1 MRYKTV
7 ILFNKKNTQLNKTNK
22 RVIIFASGSGSNALK
37 IFEYFNNSQNII
49 IDSIYCNNPRANV
62 INVFQKLSI
71 KTVLFNKKNLYE
83 RAFLEAIISTNPDLI
98 VLAGF
103 LLKIPEKMV
112 SAFKNRII
120 NIHPSLL
127 PKYGGK
133 GMYGLNIH
141 KEVLLNKEKFSGLTI
156 HYVNKEYDKGA
167 VIFQKKIK
175 INEKETPESLS
186 SKVLKLEHENYP
198 IIIEKILNNEGL

>member
-1 MRYKTV
+1 MNNT
-7 ILFNKKNTQLNKTNK
+7 NKK
-22 RVIIFASGSGSNALK
+22 VIIFASGSGSNALK
-37 IFEYFNNSQNII
+37 IFEYFKNNQNII

-62 INVFQKLSI
+62 IDVFQKLSI
-71 KTVLFNKKNLYE
+71 KTVLFNKKELYE
-83 RAFLEAIISTNPDLI
+83 SAFLEAIISTNPDLI

-112 SAFKNRII
+112 SAFENRII

-198 IIIEKILNNEGL
+198 LIIEKILNNEGL

>member
-1 MRYKTV
+1 LNNT
-7 ILFNKKNTQLNKTNK
+7 NKK
-22 RVIIFASGSGSNALK
+22 VIIFASGSGSNALK
-37 IFEYFNNSQNII
+37 IFEHFNNNQNII
-49 IDSIYCNNPRANV
+49 IDSIYCNNPRASV
-62 INVFQKLSI
+62 IKVFQKLSI
-71 KTVLFNKKNLYE
+71 KTVLFNKKELYE
-83 RAFLEAIISTNPDLI
+83 NAFLEAIISTNPDLI

-112 SAFKNRII
+112 SAFENRII

-141 KEVLLNKEKFSGLTI
+141 KKVLLNKEKFSGLTI

>member
-1 MRYKTV
+1 MNNT
-7 ILFNKKNTQLNKTNK
+7 NKK
-22 RVIIFASGSGSNALK
+22 VIIFASGSGSNALK
-37 IFEYFNNSQNII
+37 IFEYFNNNQNVI

-62 INVFQKLSI
+62 INIFQKLNI
-71 KTVLFNKKNLYE
+71 KTVLFNKKEFYE
-83 RAFLEAIISTNPDLI
+83 STFLETIRNTNPDLI

-103 LLKIPEKMV
+103 LLKIPEKIV
-112 SAFKNRII
+112 SAFENRII

-141 KEVLLNKEKFSGLTI
+141 KEVILNKEKLSGFTI
-156 HYVNKEYDKGA
+156 HYVNQEYDKGA
-167 VIFQKKIK
+167 VIFQKKIQ

-198 IIIEKILNNEGL
+198 LIIEKILNNEGL

>member
-1 MRYKTV
+1 MNNT
-7 ILFNKKNTQLNKTNK
+7 NKK
-22 RVIIFASGSGSNALK
+22 VIIFASGSGSNALK
-37 IFEYFNNSQNII
+37 IFEYFNNNQNII

-71 KTVLFNKKNLYE
+71 KTVLFNKKELYE
-83 RAFLEAIISTNPDLI
+83 RAFLEGIISTNPDLI

-112 SAFKNRII
+112 SAFENRII

-186 SKVLKLEHENYP
+186 SKVLKLEHENYSL
-198 IIIEKILNNEGL
+198 IIEKILNNGGL

>member
-1 MRYKTV
+1 LNNT
-7 ILFNKKNTQLNKTNK
+7 NKK
-22 RVIIFASGSGSNALK
+22 VIIFASGSGSNALK
-37 IFEYFNNSQNII
+37 IFEYFNNNQNII

-71 KTVLFNKKNLYE
+71 KTVLFNKKELYE
-83 RAFLEAIISTNPDLI
+83 SAFLEAIISTNPDLI

-112 SAFKNRII
+112 SVFENRII

-198 IIIEKILNNEGL
+198 LIIEKILNNEGL

>member
-7 ILFNKKNTQLNKTNK
+7 ILLNKKKIKLNNTNK
-22 RVIIFASGSGSNALK
+22 KVIIFASGSGSNALK
-37 IFEYFNNSQNII
+37 IFEYFNNNQNII
-49 IDSIYCNNPRANV
+49 IDSIYCNNPRASV

-71 KTVLFNKKNLYE
+71 KTVLFNKKELYE
-83 RAFLEAIISTNPDLI
+83 SAFLEAIISTNPDLI

-112 SAFKNRII
+112 SAFENRII

-175 INEKETPESLS
+175 INEEETPESLS
-186 SKVLKLEHENYP
+186 SKVLKLEHENYSL
-198 IIIEKILNNEGL
+198 IIEKILSNEDL

>member
-1 MRYKTV
+1 MNNN
-7 ILFNKKNTQLNKTNK
+7 NKK
-22 RVIIFASGSGSNALK
+22 VIIFASGSGSNALK
-37 IFEYFNNSQNII
+37 IFEYFNNNQNVI

-62 INVFQKLSI
+62 INIFQKLNI
-71 KTVLFNKKNLYE
+71 KTVLFNKKEFYE
-83 RAFLEAIISTNPDLI
+83 STFLETIRNTNPDLI

-103 LLKIPEKMV
+103 LLKIPEKIV
-112 SAFKNRII
+112 SAFENRII

-141 KEVLLNKEKFSGLTI
+141 KEVILNKEKLSGFTI
-156 HYVNKEYDKGA
+156 HYVNQEYDKGA

-198 IIIEKILNNEGL
+198 LIIEKILNNEGL

>member
-1 MRYKTV
+1 MNNT
-7 ILFNKKNTQLNKTNK
+7 NKK
-22 RVIIFASGSGSNALK
+22 VIIFASGSGSNALK
-37 IFEYFNNSQNII
+37 IFEYFNNNQNII
-49 IDSIYCNNPRANV
+49 IDSIYCNNSRANV

-71 KTVLFNKKNLYE
+71 KTVLFNKKELYE
-83 RAFLEAIISTNPDLI
+83 STFLETIKNTNPDLI

-103 LLKIPEKMV
+103 LLKIPEKIV
-112 SAFKNRII
+112 SAFENRII

-141 KEVLLNKEKFSGLTI
+141 REVILNKEKFSGLTI

-175 INEKETPESLS
+175 IKEKETPESLS

>member
-1 MRYKTV
+1 MNNT
-7 ILFNKKNTQLNKTNK
+7 NKK
-22 RVIIFASGSGSNALK
+22 VIIFASGSGSNALK
-37 IFEYFNNSQNII
+37 IFEYFNNNKNVI

-71 KTVLFNKKNLYE
+71 KTVLFNKKELYE
-83 RAFLEAIISTNPDLI
+83 STFLETITNTNPDLI

-112 SAFKNRII
+112 YAFENRII

-133 GMYGLNIH
+133 GMYGLDIH
-141 KEVLLNKEKFSGLTI
+141 KEVILNKEKFSGLTI

-198 IIIEKILNNEGL
+198 LIIEKILNNEGL

>member
-1 MRYKTV
+1 MNNT
-7 ILFNKKNTQLNKTNK
+7 NKK
-22 RVIIFASGSGSNALK
+22 VIIFASGSGSNALK
-37 IFEYFNNSQNII
+37 IFEYFNNNQNII
-49 IDSIYCNNPRANV
+49 IDSIYCNNSRANV

-71 KTVLFNKKNLYE
+71 KTVLFNKKELYKST
-83 RAFLEAIISTNPDLI
+83 FLETIKNANPDLI

-103 LLKIPEKMV
+103 LLKIPEKIV
-112 SAFKNRII
+112 SAFENRII

-141 KEVLLNKEKFSGLTI
+141 REVILNKEKFSGLTI

-175 INEKETPESLS
+175 IKEKETPESLS

>member
-1 MRYKTV
+1 
-7 ILFNKKNTQLNKTNK
+7 LNKTNK
-22 RVIIFASGSGSNALK
+22 KVIIFASGSGSNALK
-37 IFEYFNNSQNII
+37 IFEYFNNNQNVI

-62 INVFQKLSI
+62 INIFQKLNI
-71 KTVLFNKKNLYE
+71 KTVLFNKKEFYE
-83 RAFLEAIISTNPDLI
+83 STFLETIRNTNPDLI

-103 LLKIPEKMV
+103 LLKIPEKIV
-112 SAFKNRII
+112 SAFENRII

-141 KEVLLNKEKFSGLTI
+141 KEVILNKEKLSGFTI
-156 HYVNKEYDKGA
+156 HYVNQEYDKGA

-198 IIIEKILNNEGL
+198 LIIEKILNNESL

>member
-1 MRYKTV
+1 M
-7 ILFNKKNTQLNKTNK
+7 NKTNK

-37 IFEYFNNSQNII
+37 IFEHFNNNQNII

-71 KTVLFNKKNLYE
+71 KTVLFNKKELYE

-112 SAFKNRII
+112 SAFENRII

-198 IIIEKILNNEGL
+198 LIIEKILNNEGL

>member
-1 MRYKTV
+1 MNNT
-7 ILFNKKNTQLNKTNK
+7 NKK
-22 RVIIFASGSGSNALK
+22 VIIFASGSGSNALK
-37 IFEYFNNSQNII
+37 IFEHFNNNQNII
-49 IDSIYCNNPRANV
+49 IDLIYCNNPRANV

-71 KTVLFNKKNLYE
+71 KTVLFNKKELYE
-83 RAFLEAIISTNPDLI
+83 SAFLEAIISTNPDLI

-112 SAFKNRII
+112 SAFENRII

>member
-1 MRYKTV
+1 MNNT
-7 ILFNKKNTQLNKTNK
+7 NKK
-22 RVIIFASGSGSNALK
+22 VIIFASGSGSNALK
-37 IFEYFNNSQNII
+37 IFEYFNNNQNII

-71 KTVLFNKKNLYE
+71 KTVLFNKKELYE
-83 RAFLEAIISTNPDLI
+83 STFLETITNTNPDLI

-112 SAFKNRII
+112 YAFENRII

-198 IIIEKILNNEGL
+198 LIIEKILNNEGL

>member
-1 MRYKTV
+1 MNNT
-7 ILFNKKNTQLNKTNK
+7 NKK
-22 RVIIFASGSGSNALK
+22 VIIFASGSGSNALK
-37 IFEYFNNSQNII
+37 IFEHFNNNQNII

-71 KTVLFNKKNLYE
+71 KTVLFNKKELYE
-83 RAFLEAIISTNPDLI
+83 SAFLEAIISTNPDLI

-112 SAFKNRII
+112 SAFENRII

-186 SKVLKLEHENYP
+186 SKVLKLEHENYSL
-198 IIIEKILNNEGL
+198 IIEKILSNEGL

>member
-1 MRYKTV
+1 
-7 ILFNKKNTQLNKTNK
+7 
-22 RVIIFASGSGSNALK
+22 
-37 IFEYFNNSQNII
+37 
-49 IDSIYCNNPRANV
+49 
-62 INVFQKLSI
+62 
-71 KTVLFNKKNLYE
+71 VLFNKKEFYE
-83 RAFLEAIISTNPDLI
+83 STFLETIRNTNPDLI

-103 LLKIPEKMV
+103 LLKIPEKIV
-112 SAFKNRII
+112 SAFENRII

-141 KEVLLNKEKFSGLTI
+141 KEVILNKEKLSGFTI
-156 HYVNKEYDKGA
+156 HYVNQEYDKGA
-167 VIFQKKIK
+167 VIFQKKIQ

-198 IIIEKILNNEGL
+198 LIIEKILKDES

>member
-1 MRYKTV
+1 MNNT
-7 ILFNKKNTQLNKTNK
+7 NKK
-22 RVIIFASGSGSNALK
+22 VIIFASGSGSNALK
-37 IFEYFNNSQNII
+37 IFEYFNNNQNVI

-62 INVFQKLSI
+62 INIFQKLNI
-71 KTVLFNKKNLYE
+71 KTVLFNKKEFYE
-83 RAFLEAIISTNPDLI
+83 STFLETIRNTNPDLI

-103 LLKIPEKMV
+103 LLKIPEKIV
-112 SAFKNRII
+112 SAFENRII

-141 KEVLLNKEKFSGLTI
+141 KEVILNKEKLSGFTI
-156 HYVNKEYDKGA
+156 HYVNQEYDKGA
-167 VIFQKKIK
+167 VIFQKKIQ

-198 IIIEKILNNEGL
+198 LIIEKILNNESL

>member
-1 MRYKTV
+1 MNNT
-7 ILFNKKNTQLNKTNK
+7 NKK
-22 RVIIFASGSGSNALK
+22 VIIFASGSGSNALK
-37 IFEYFNNSQNII
+37 IFEYFNNNQNII
-49 IDSIYCNNPRANV
+49 IDSIYCNNSRANV

-71 KTVLFNKKNLYE
+71 KTVLFNKKELYE
-83 RAFLEAIISTNPDLI
+83 STFLETIKNTNPDLI

-103 LLKIPEKMV
+103 LLKIPEKIV
-112 SAFKNRII
+112 SAFENRII

-141 KEVLLNKEKFSGLTI
+141 REVILNKEKFSGLTI

-175 INEKETPESLS
+175 IKEKETPESLS
-186 SKVLKLEHENYP
+186 SKVLKLEHKNYP

>member
-1 MRYKTV
+1 MNNT
-7 ILFNKKNTQLNKTNK
+7 NKK
-22 RVIIFASGSGSNALK
+22 VIIFASGSGSNALK
-37 IFEYFNNSQNII
+37 IFEHFNNNQNII
-49 IDSIYCNNPRANV
+49 IDSIYCNNPRASV

-71 KTVLFNKKNLYE
+71 KTVLFNKKELYE
-83 RAFLEAIISTNPDLI
+83 SAFLEAIISTNPDLI

-112 SAFKNRII
+112 SAFENRII

-186 SKVLKLEHENYP
+186 SKVLKLEHENYSL
-198 IIIEKILNNEGL
+198 IIEKILNNEGL

>member
-1 MRYKTV
+1 
-7 ILFNKKNTQLNKTNK
+7 LNKTNK
-22 RVIIFASGSGSNALK
+22 KVIIFASGSGSNALK
-37 IFEYFNNSQNII
+37 IFEYFNNNQNVI

-62 INVFQKLSI
+62 INIFQKLKI
-71 KTVLFNKKNLYE
+71 KTVLFNKKELYE
-83 RAFLEAIISTNPDLI
+83 STFLETIRNTNPDLI

-103 LLKIPEKMV
+103 LLKIPEKIV
-112 SAFKNRII
+112 SAFENRII

-141 KEVLLNKEKFSGLTI
+141 KEVILNKEKLSGFTI
-156 HYVNKEYDKGA
+156 HYVNQEYDKGA

-198 IIIEKILNNEGL
+198 LIIEKILKDES

>member
-1 MRYKTV
+1 M
-7 ILFNKKNTQLNKTNK
+7 NKTNK

-37 IFEYFNNSQNII
+37 IFEYFNNNQNII

-71 KTVLFNKKNLYE
+71 KTVLFNKKELYE

-112 SAFKNRII
+112 SAFENRII

-175 INEKETPESLS
+175 INEEETPESLS
-186 SKVLKLEHENYP
+186 SKVLKLEHENYSL
-198 IIIEKILNNEGL
+198 IIEKILSNDGL

>member
-1 MRYKTV
+1 LNNT
-7 ILFNKKNTQLNKTNK
+7 NKK
-22 RVIIFASGSGSNALK
+22 VIIFASGSGSNALK
-37 IFEYFNNSQNII
+37 IFEHFNNNQNII

-71 KTVLFNKKNLYE
+71 KTVLFNKKELYE
-83 RAFLEAIISTNPDLI
+83 SAFLEAIINTNPDLI

-112 SAFKNRII
+112 SVFENRII

-175 INEKETPESLS
+175 INEEETPESLS
-186 SKVLKLEHENYP
+186 SKVLKLEHENYSL
-198 IIIEKILNNEGL
+198 IIEKILSNEGL

>member
-1 MRYKTV
+1 LNNT
-7 ILFNKKNTQLNKTNK
+7 NKK
-22 RVIIFASGSGSNALK
+22 VIIFASGSGSNALK
-37 IFEYFNNSQNII
+37 IFEHFNNNQNII
-49 IDSIYCNNPRANV
+49 IDSIYCNNPRASV
-62 INVFQKLSI
+62 IKVFQKLSI
-71 KTVLFNKKNLYE
+71 KTVLFNKKELYE
-83 RAFLEAIISTNPDLI
+83 SAFLEAIISTNPDLI

-112 SAFKNRII
+112 SAFENRII

-175 INEKETPESLS
+175 INEEETPESLS
-186 SKVLKLEHENYP
+186 SKVLKLEHENYSL
-198 IIIEKILNNEGL
+198 IIEKILSNEGL

>member
-1 MRYKTV
+1 MNNT
-7 ILFNKKNTQLNKTNK
+7 NKK
-22 RVIIFASGSGSNALK
+22 VIIFASGSGSNALK
-37 IFEYFNNSQNII
+37 IFEYFNNNQNII

-62 INVFQKLSI
+62 INVFQKLNI
-71 KTVLFNKKNLYE
+71 KTVLFNKKELYE
-83 RAFLEAIISTNPDLI
+83 RAFLEAILSTNPDLI

-112 SAFKNRII
+112 SAFENRII

-186 SKVLKLEHENYP
+186 SKVLKLEHENYSL
-198 IIIEKILNNEGL
+198 IIEKILNNEDL

>member
-1 MRYKTV
+1 MNNT
-7 ILFNKKNTQLNKTNK
+7 NKK
-22 RVIIFASGSGSNALK
+22 VIIFASGSGSNALK
-37 IFEYFNNSQNII
+37 IFEYFNNNQNII

-71 KTVLFNKKNLYE
+71 KTVLFNKKELYE

-112 SAFKNRII
+112 SAFENRII

-175 INEKETPESLS
+175 INKKETPESLS

-198 IIIEKILNNEGL
+198 LIIEKILNNEGL

>member
-1 MRYKTV
+1 MNNT
-7 ILFNKKNTQLNKTNK
+7 NKK
-22 RVIIFASGSGSNALK
+22 VIIFASGSGSNALK
-37 IFEYFNNSQNII
+37 IFEHFNNNQNII

-62 INVFQKLSI
+62 IKVFQKLSI
-71 KTVLFNKKNLYE
+71 KTVLFNKKELYE
-83 RAFLEAIISTNPDLI
+83 SAFLEAIISTNPDLI

-112 SAFKNRII
+112 SAFENRII

-175 INEKETPESLS
+175 INEEETPESLS
-186 SKVLKLEHENYP
+186 SKVLKLEHENYSL
-198 IIIEKILNNEGL
+198 IIEKILSNEGL

>member
-1 MRYKTV
+1 MNNT
-7 ILFNKKNTQLNKTNK
+7 NKK
-22 RVIIFASGSGSNALK
+22 VIIFASGSGSNALK
-37 IFEYFNNSQNII
+37 IFEYFNNNQNVI

-62 INVFQKLSI
+62 INIFQKLNI
-71 KTVLFNKKNLYE
+71 KTVLFNKKEFYE
-83 RAFLEAIISTNPDLI
+83 STFLKTIRNTNPDLI

-103 LLKIPEKMV
+103 LLKIPEKIV
-112 SAFKNRII
+112 SAFENRII

-141 KEVLLNKEKFSGLTI
+141 KEVILNKEKFSGFTI
-156 HYVNKEYDKGA
+156 HHVNKEYDKGA

-198 IIIEKILNNEGL
+198 LIIEKILNNEGL

>member
-1 MRYKTV
+1 M
-7 ILFNKKNTQLNKTNK
+7 NKTNK

-37 IFEYFNNSQNII
+37 IFEYFNNNQNII

-62 INVFQKLSI
+62 INVFQKLNI
-71 KTVLFNKKNLYE
+71 KTVLFNKKELYE

-112 SAFKNRII
+112 SAFENRII

-198 IIIEKILNNEGL
+198 LIIEKILNNEGL

>member
-1 MRYKTV
+1 MNNT
-7 ILFNKKNTQLNKTNK
+7 NKK
-22 RVIIFASGSGSNALK
+22 VIIFASGSGSNALK
-37 IFEYFNNSQNII
+37 IFEYFNNNQNII
-49 IDSIYCNNPRANV
+49 IDSIYCNNPRASV
-62 INVFQKLSI
+62 INVFQKLGV
-71 KTVLFNKKNLYE
+71 KTVLFNKKELYE
-83 RAFLEAIISTNPDLI
+83 SAFLEAIISTNPDLI

-103 LLKIPEKMV
+103 LLKIPEKMI
-112 SAFKNRII
+112 SAFENRII

-175 INEKETPESLS
+175 INEEETPESLS
-186 SKVLKLEHENYP
+186 SKVLKLEHENYSL
-198 IIIEKILNNEGL
+198 IIEKILSNECL

>member
-1 MRYKTV
+1 MNNT
-7 ILFNKKNTQLNKTNK
+7 NKK
-22 RVIIFASGSGSNALK
+22 VIIFASGSGSNALK
-37 IFEYFNNSQNII
+37 IFEYFNNNENII
-49 IDSIYCNNPRANV
+49 IDSIYCNNSRANV

-71 KTVLFNKKNLYE
+71 KTVLFNKKELYE
-83 RAFLEAIISTNPDLI
+83 STFLETIKNTNPDLI

-103 LLKIPEKMV
+103 LLKIPEKIV
-112 SAFKNRII
+112 SAFENRII

-141 KEVLLNKEKFSGLTI
+141 REVILNKEKFSGLTI

-175 INEKETPESLS
+175 IKEKETPESLS

>member
-1 MRYKTV
+1 MNNT
-7 ILFNKKNTQLNKTNK
+7 NKK
-22 RVIIFASGSGSNALK
+22 VIIFASGSGSNALK
-37 IFEYFNNSQNII
+37 IFEHFNNNQNII

-71 KTVLFNKKNLYE
+71 KTVLFNKKELYE
-83 RAFLEAIISTNPDLI
+83 SAFLEAIISTNPDLI

-112 SAFKNRII
+112 SVFENRII

-186 SKVLKLEHENYP
+186 SKVLKLEHENYSL
-198 IIIEKILNNEGL
+198 IIEKILSNEGL

>member
-1 MRYKTV
+1 
-7 ILFNKKNTQLNKTNK
+7 
-22 RVIIFASGSGSNALK
+22 
-37 IFEYFNNSQNII
+37 
-49 IDSIYCNNPRANV
+49 
-62 INVFQKLSI
+62 
-71 KTVLFNKKNLYE
+71 VLFNKKELYE
-83 RAFLEAIISTNPDLI
+83 SAFLEAIMSTNPDLI

-112 SAFKNRII
+112 SAFENRII

-175 INEKETPESLS
+175 INEEETPESLS
-186 SKVLKLEHENYP
+186 SKVLKLEHENYSL
-198 IIIEKILNNEGL
+198 IIEKILSNEGL

>member
-1 MRYKTV
+1 MNNT
-7 ILFNKKNTQLNKTNK
+7 NKK
-22 RVIIFASGSGSNALK
+22 VIIFASGSGSNALK
-37 IFEYFNNSQNII
+37 IFEYFNNNQNII

-62 INVFQKLSI
+62 ISIFQKLSI
-71 KTVLFNKKNLYE
+71 KTVLFNKKELYE
-83 RAFLEAIISTNPDLI
+83 SAFLEAIISANPDLI

-112 SAFKNRII
+112 SAFENRII

-198 IIIEKILNNEGL
+198 LIIEKILNNEGL

>member
-22 RVIIFASGSGSNALK
+22 RIIIFASGSGSNALK
-37 IFEYFNNSQNII
+37 IFEYFNNNQNII

-175 INEKETPESLS
+175 INEEETPESLS
-186 SKVLKLEHENYP
+186 SKVLKLEHENYSL
-198 IIIEKILNNEGL
+198 IIEKILSNEGL

>member
-1 MRYKTV
+1 MNNT
-7 ILFNKKNTQLNKTNK
+7 NKK
-22 RVIIFASGSGSNALK
+22 VIIFASGSGSNALK
-37 IFEYFNNSQNII
+37 IFEHFNNNQNII

-71 KTVLFNKKNLYE
+71 KTVLFNKKELYE
-83 RAFLEAIISTNPDLI
+83 STFLEAIISTNPDLI

-112 SAFKNRII
+112 SAFENRII

-186 SKVLKLEHENYP
+186 SKLLKLEHENYSL
-198 IIIEKILNNEGL
+198 IIEKILSNEGL

>member
-1 MRYKTV
+1 MNNT
-7 ILFNKKNTQLNKTNK
+7 NKK
-22 RVIIFASGSGSNALK
+22 VIIFASGSGSNALK
-37 IFEYFNNSQNII
+37 IFEHFNNNQNII
-49 IDSIYCNNPRANV
+49 IDSIYCNNPRASV
-62 INVFQKLSI
+62 IKVFQKLSI
-71 KTVLFNKKNLYE
+71 KTVLFNKKELYE
-83 RAFLEAIISTNPDLI
+83 NAFLEAIISTNPDLI

-112 SAFKNRII
+112 SAFENRII

-175 INEKETPESLS
+175 INEEETPESLS
-186 SKVLKLEHENYP
+186 SKVLKLEHENYSL
-198 IIIEKILNNEGL
+198 IIEKILSNEGL